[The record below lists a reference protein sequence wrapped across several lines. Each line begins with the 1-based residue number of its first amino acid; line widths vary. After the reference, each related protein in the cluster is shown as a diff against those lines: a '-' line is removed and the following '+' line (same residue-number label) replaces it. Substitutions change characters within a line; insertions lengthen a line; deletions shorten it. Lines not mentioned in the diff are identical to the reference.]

1 MMSQQKSRILMR
13 EVSLGL
19 SPKMMTGQGRRHL
32 LRLLHLKFHR
42 STTRLTRHP
51 LKMKQPMPKMLRR
64 VKTLPSLL

>member
-32 LRLLHLKFHR
+32 LRLLHLKFH
-42 STTRLTRHP
+42 P